1 MLRQDAATYIAGFV
15 SRPGESVALFR
26 VCGDFARRN
35 YSVVALRQTIRR
47 RLTWIRGANLTPSD
61 PSRRRK
67 GAPGSGKSTL
77 AELVASSLRSRGVRS
92 TALGMDGY
100 HLTRAQLDASEDPA
114 AMHQRRGAHW
124 TFDARGFVDA
134 ARRLKPAAGRELR
147 WPGFDHGV
155 GDPEPDKLCVEADCE
170 VVIVEGNYLL
180 LDEPVWAELGED
192 VFIERWFVRVDV
204 DEAMRRVCARHI
216 ETGKSAVVAAART
229 GAGGSDRLN
238 AELINSARVE
248 PDVVVVSRPFR

>member
-1 MLRQDAATYIAGFV
+1 
-15 SRPGESVALFR
+15 
-26 VCGDFARRN
+26 
-35 YSVVALRQTIRR
+35 
-47 RLTWIRGANLTPSD
+47 
-61 PSRRRK
+61 
-67 GAPGSGKSTL
+67 
-77 AELVASSLRSRGVRS
+77 
-92 TALGMDGY
+92 MDGY

-229 GAGGSDRLN
+229 IKAGRSPPSLYTARTRAL
-238 AELINSARVE
+238 LLHTFARVCVCPALPPCGGTCGALVFVGVE
-248 PDVVVVSRPFR
+248 WKTRSLISW